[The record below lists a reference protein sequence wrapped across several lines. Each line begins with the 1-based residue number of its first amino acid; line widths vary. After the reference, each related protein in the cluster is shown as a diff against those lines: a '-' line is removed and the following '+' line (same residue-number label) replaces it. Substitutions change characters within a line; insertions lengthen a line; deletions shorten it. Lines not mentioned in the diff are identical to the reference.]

1 MAPDKAA
8 TAPAAAVAPS
18 ERPGG
23 QGVGRYVVV
32 GVLALT
38 ALGAFAVL
46 RDAHSTGATLSVPAA
61 VALPRPVTAR
71 VARRDA
77 LAFVPAGAS
86 LSVAQA
92 IAAAT
97 DTRASGL
104 GARARVAPLGGG
116 GWSVTLTVPV
126 DERGLALSGRIFTGR
141 AQGASDLRT
150 GLLQVTSGQTQ
161 YVVRVRPATGDAR
174 FAFRLSPSGQTLSAT
189 NWNANT
195 VLSQTAV
202 GDDLVP

>member
-1 MAPDKAA
+1 MAPNKAL
-8 TAPAAAVAPS
+8 TAPAGAAPS
-18 ERPGG
+18 ERAGG
-23 QGVGRYVVV
+23 QGVGRYVVA
-32 GVLALT
+32 GMLALT
-38 ALGAFAVL
+38 ALGALAVL
-46 RDAHSTGATLSVPAA
+46 RDAHGTSAVISVPAA

-71 VARRDA
+71 IARRDT

-97 DTRASGL
+97 DTPASGL
-104 GARARVAPLGGG
+104 SARARVTALGAG

-126 DERGLALSGRIFTGR
+126 DERGLVRTGRIFTGR
-141 AQGASDLRT
+141 AQGASDLKT
-150 GLLQVTSGQTQ
+150 GLLQVTSGTTQ
-161 YVVRVRPATGDAR
+161 YVVRVHPATDEAR
-174 FAFRLSPSGQTLSAT
+174 FAFRLSHSGQTLSAT
-189 NWNANT
+189 NWNANA